1 MLRHAAKKRMEDS
14 KNKLSD
20 KQRLLKARVF
30 ATNLL
35 ASLPTELSAA
45 GFTSE
50 SKLPFKAA
58 SFRELLM
65 HRMADLSL
73 VAVDL
78 YECNKII
85 PAFIITRAALETL
98 AILFVF
104 HKKLSQ
110 FIESKDSTQ
119 LDEFLNK
126 AMLGSRDSS
135 SHLDSYNVLT
145 AIDHI
150 DKKFSGFRE
159 QYERLCEF
167 SHPNWLGVLASYG
180 RIDRETI
187 TLRLG
192 EGGRKPP
199 RVVGLGTLLQSLKIF
214 EHYYNELA
222 ELLQKFNDY
231 YENQKQS

>member
-1 MLRHAAKKRMEDS
+1 MLGAVENS
-14 KNKLSD
+14 KNKSSD
-20 KQRLLKARVF
+20 KQLLLEARVF
-30 ATNLL
+30 ATNML
-35 ASLPTELSAA
+35 ASLPTEVPAA
-45 GFTSE
+45 GLTLE
-50 SKLPFKAA
+50 SKLPFKAV
-58 SFRELLM
+58 SFRELLI

-85 PAFIITRAALETL
+85 PAFIITRAATETV

-110 FIESKDSTQ
+110 FVDSKDITQ

-135 SHLDSYNVLT
+135 SHLNSYNVLT

-167 SHPNWLGVLASYG
+167 THPNWLGVLASYG
-180 RIDRETI
+180 RIDQETI

-199 RVVGLGTLLQSLKIF
+199 RVVGLVPLLQSLKIF

-231 YENQKQS
+231 YESQKQS